1 MAKKREMPVLRVV
14 QIGND
19 EFERYLIED
28 QEERVW
34 TGKQF
39 DSEGGVL
46 FARHNEA
53 AVEAQN
59 ILKKN
64 FEGVEPQRFVVPL
77 YVEVL
82 NHTGPVPLAEVAKYL
97 SEASRLY
104 LNTNDHGN
112 GPGDSL
118 VLPWIDWSRIEPIK
132 EFPHE

>member
-1 MAKKREMPVLRVV
+1 MAEKQKLPTLYVV

-46 FARHNEA
+46 FARHNDA
-53 AVEAQN
+53 AVESQN
-59 ILKKN
+59 ILKSHFK
-64 FEGVEPQRFVVPL
+64 GEPQRYVVPL
-77 YVEVL
+77 YIEVYS
-82 NHTGPVPLAEVAKYL
+82 HAGPVPVAEIAEYL
-97 SEASRLY
+97 SRASRLF
-104 LNTNDHGN
+104 LDTTEHGN

-118 VLPWIDWSRIEPIK
+118 VLPWIDWSRIKQIK
-132 EFPHE
+132 EFPNG